1 MIKAS
6 IEDSK
11 CIVLILILWCI
22 DKLGVL
28 RIWEG
33 FQRAIPTYV

>member
-11 CIVLILILWCI
+11 CIFSVRILWCI
-22 DKLGVL
+22 DELGVL